1 MHADGSM
8 AWDRPGDS
16 ATIWDVAVVGAGP
29 AGASAARAAA
39 ARGAR
44 VLLLERATLPRYKT
58 CGGGILAVSEDQAG
72 IVLNGLARDRVRRV
86 AFSLRGGWT
95 VTRRSR
101 TPLFAMVMRADF
113 DAALVDAA
121 RAAGAQVRTGVVVT
135 GLRAPDSPVDPTTPG
150 RPFRASAADP
160 GLAPAEPPVDLVVRS
175 GPPVRAR
182 VVVAADGSASR
193 LAGHVG
199 VRCDQVDLG
208 LEGEFP
214 AQALGER
221 WRGRLLVDWGPVP
234 GSYGWLF
241 PKDDV
246 VSVGVIGDRDR
257 GANCAAT
264 TGTWCAGWGWPSSP
278 PGRKRSARADAF
290 ARLAAAARQR
300 ARGRGRRG
308 ARGALDPRRNSYAL
322 RSGRLAGEC
331 AADGRV
337 ADYPRRVEA
346 VLGAEMAAARTA
358 LAAFRGP
365 PEAFHAAVTSLPGG
379 FTMFVRLISGRTTL
393 TRQMRRPGVRR
404 PRWRR
409 GRAEHSGRRESH
421 PHPDRCQLGVNKCGL
436 LWHSVEPW

>member
-1 MHADGSM
+1 MPPEGTT

-44 VLLLERATLPRYKT
+44 VLLLERASLPRYKT
-58 CGGGILAVSEDQAG
+58 CGGGILPVSEDQAG
-72 IVLNGLARDRVRRV
+72 IVLNGLARDRVQR
-86 AFSLRGGWT
+86 ATFSLRGGWT
-95 VTRRSR
+95 ITRRSR
-101 TPLFAMVMRADF
+101 NPLFAMVMRADF

-121 RAAGAQVRTGVVVT
+121 RVAGVHVRTGVVVT
-135 GLRAPDSPVDPTTPG
+135 GLRGPD
-150 RPFRASAADP
+150 
-160 GLAPAEPPVDLVVRS
+160 PPVETTAPGHVASGATAGESGPAAPPEAPVELRVRAE
-175 GPPVRAR
+175 PPVRAR

-193 LAGHVG
+193 LAGYVG

-214 AQALGER
+214 ARALGGR

-241 PKDDV
+241 PKDDI
-246 VSVGVIGDRDR
+246 VSVGVIGARER
-257 GANCAAT
+257 GTALRGYYRELVSRLGLAEVRPLVESGQLVRMRAP
-264 TGTWCAGWGWPSSP
+264 GSP
-278 PGRKRSARADAF
+278 
-290 ARLAAAARQR
+290 L
-300 ARGRGRRG
+300 RRG
-308 ARGALDPRRNSYAL
+308 NVLVAGDAAGLAEPWTREGISYAL

-346 VLGAEMAAARTA
+346 ALGAEMVAARTA
-358 LAAFRGP
+358 LAAFSRH
-365 PEAFHAAVTSLPGG
+365 PEAFHVAVTSLPGG

-393 TRQMRRPGVRR
+393 TRQVRRPGVRR
-404 PRWRR
+404 
-409 GRAEHSGRRESH
+409 
-421 PHPDRCQLGVNKCGL
+421 L
-436 LWHSVEPW
+436 LEALAG